1 MRKLL
6 IFILLASNSVVAF
19 AQETFPF
26 NGIRPK
32 DVTSYALV
40 NATIYST
47 PENKLEG
54 ATVVI
59 EKGKII
65 AIGKG
70 IAIPAN
76 CVRIDVTGKF
86 IYAGFIDIFSSYGIP
101 KRQMILEKAP

>member
-1 MRKLL
+1 MKKL
-6 IFILLASNSVVAF
+6 FIIGLVLATHVQLF

-65 AIGKG
+65 AVGTG
-70 IAIPAN
+70 IM
-76 CVRIDVTGKF
+76 TL
-86 IYAGFIDIFSSYGIP
+86 DIF
-101 KRQMILEKAP
+101 